1 MKAHRFCHSFFS
13 FLAIGLCYIFTIQTT
28 IAWFTLEY
36 SKVPSFACFRR
47 LFWRTPSTLKFLNQV
62 RPMIYTVFRYD
73 IPQCTSHGTLQVIV
87 KSNWQHTS
95 LDETMISSY
104 PEFYANASL
113 SSQVLCRKHN
123 IYMYLGE
130 YSTKLWLFVK

>member
-1 MKAHRFCHSFFS
+1 MW
-13 FLAIGLCYIFTIQTT
+13 YIQYAVIVHLSAQVEL
-28 IAWFTLEY
+28 IDLE
-36 SKVPSFACFRR
+36 
-47 LFWRTPSTLKFLNQV
+47 
-62 RPMIYTVFRYD
+62 
-73 IPQCTSHGTLQVIV
+73 TLQVIV

-95 LDETMISSY
+95 LDETMKSSQ

-130 YSTKLWLFVK
+130 YSTKLWLSVK